1 MAYLRLIY
9 VIELRTDTSE
19 VIECRNF
26 DAFNPLKARSIN
38 QAGESTVTLAVPKVH
53 MIPIA
58 SVYSFDTFSN
68 MGMQLGFLFH
78 IRTGTRP

>member
-1 MAYLRLIY
+1 MAYLQ
-9 VIELRTDTSE
+9 S
-19 VIECRNF
+19 F

-38 QAGESTVTLAVPKVH
+38 QAAESTVTLAEPKVH

-58 SVYSFDTFSN
+58 SVDLVDTISN
-68 MGMQLGFLFH
+68 MVMQLAVLFH